1 MPKRILFQGD
11 SITDAGRNR
20 EDFYSLGYGY
30 PLLVAAHL
38 TAEYP
43 GEYEYVNRGIG
54 GDLLVD
60 LYNRRQA
67 DLLDL
72 APDYLSIFIGTN
84 DAWAELDQ
92 GRPIETDAFEE
103 MYDDLLKEIFAAY
116 PKVKVML
123 ISPAIMEGV
132 FSRNTEEQP
141 DRLNQFRIHVASRIE
156 VVREI
161 AKKYDLPFV
170 NMQEVYDVVCA
181 EAAASPAVRVETA
194 RRLNAGEDF
203 EAACATAG
211 AACFTGDGAHPTPG
225 GHELIKR
232 AWLAAFE
239 DLKERG

>member
-38 TAEYP
+38 TAEHP

-92 GRPIETDAFEE
+92 GRPIETDGFEQ
-103 MYDDLLKEIFAAY
+103 MYEDLLKEIFATY

-123 ISPAIMEGV
+123 ISPAIMEGL
-132 FSRNTEEQP
+132 FSRNTAEQP

-170 NMQEVYDVVCA
+170 NMQEVFD
-181 EAAASPAVRVETA
+181 E
-194 RRLNAGEDF
+194 
-203 EAACATAG
+203 ACATAATACRVEVARHTNAGDDFDAACAAAG
-211 AACFTGDGAHPTPG
+211 AACWTGDGAHPTPG
-225 GHELIKR
+225 GHELIKH

>member
-1 MPKRILFQGD
+1 MAKRILFQGD

-30 PLLVAAHL
+30 PLLTAAHL

-43 GEYEYVNRGIG
+43 GEYEYVNRGVG

-72 APDYLSIFIGTN
+72 APDYLSLFIGTN

-92 GRPIETDAFEE
+92 GRPIVTDAFEQ
-103 MYDDLLKEIFAAY
+103 MYTALLEEIFALC
-116 PKVKVML
+116 PNTKVML
-123 ISPAIMEGV
+123 ISPAIMEGL

-141 DRLNQFRIHVASRIE
+141 DRLNQFRLHVASRIE
-156 VVREI
+156 VVRKLAE
-161 AKKYDLPFV
+161 KYRLPFV
-170 NMQEVYDVVCA
+170 DMQAVYD
-181 EAAASPAVRVETA
+181 EACTRADAAVW
-194 RRLNAGEDF
+194 
-203 EAACATAG
+203 
-211 AACFTGDGAHPTPG
+211 TGDGAHPTAG

-239 DLKERG
+239 ELKER

>member
-1 MPKRILFQGD
+1 MSKRILFQGD

-20 EDFYSLGYGY
+20 EEFYSLGYGY
-30 PLLVAAHL
+30 PLLVSATLSADC
-38 TAEYP
+38 P

-72 APDYLSIFIGTN
+72 QPDYLSLFIGTN

-92 GRPIETDAFEE
+92 GRPIETAAFEQ
-103 MYDDLLKEIFAAY
+103 MYIDLLEEIFATC
-116 PKVKVML
+116 PQTRVML

-141 DRLNQFRIHVASRIE
+141 DRLNQFRTHVASRIE
-156 VVREI
+156 VVRRVAE
-161 AKKYDLPFV
+161 KYSLPFV
-170 NMQEVYDVVCA
+170 DMQAVYD
-181 EAAASPAVRVETA
+181 
-194 RRLNAGEDF
+194 
-203 EAACATAG
+203 AACARAD
-211 AACFTGDGAHPTPG
+211 AACWTGDGAHPTPG

-232 AWLAAFE
+232 AWLTAFAQ
-239 DLKERG
+239 LKEM

>member
-1 MPKRILFQGD
+1 MAKRIFFQGD

-38 TAEYP
+38 TAEHP

-54 GDLLVD
+54 GNLLVD
-60 LYNRRQA
+60 LYNRRQE

-72 APDYLSIFIGTN
+72 APDYLSLFIGTN

-92 GRPIETDAFEE
+92 GRPIVTDEFEQ
-103 MYDDLLKEIFAAY
+103 MYEDLLKEIFATY
-116 PKVKVML
+116 PKVQVML
-123 ISPAIMEGV
+123 ISPYIMEGL

-141 DRLNQFRIHVASRIE
+141 DRLNQFRLHVASRIE
-156 VVREI
+156 VIRHI

-170 NMQEVYDVVCA
+170 DMQEVFDEACA
-181 EAAASPAVRVETA
+181 RA
-194 RRLNAGEDF
+194 D
-203 EAACATAG
+203 AACW
-211 AACFTGDGAHPTPG
+211 TGDGAHPTAG

-232 AWLAAFE
+232 AWLNAFE
-239 DLKERG
+239 ELKER

>member
-1 MPKRILFQGD
+1 MMAKRILFQGD

-38 TAEYP
+38 TADFP

-54 GDLLVD
+54 GNLLVD
-60 LYNRRQA
+60 LYDRRQA

-72 APDYLSIFIGTN
+72 QPDYLSLFIGTN

-92 GRPIETDAFEE
+92 GRPIVTDEFEQ
-103 MYDDLLKEIFAAY
+103 MYDDLLKEIFATC
-116 PKVKVML
+116 PQTKVML
-123 ISPAIMEGV
+123 ISPYIMEGL

-141 DRLNQFRIHVASRIE
+141 DRLNQFRTHIASRIE
-156 VVREI
+156 MVREL

-170 NMQEVYDVVCA
+170 DMQAVFD
-181 EAAASPAVRVETA
+181 EACQSADAAQW
-194 RRLNAGEDF
+194 
-203 EAACATAG
+203 
-211 AACFTGDGAHPTPG
+211 TGDGAHPTPG

-232 AWLAAFE
+232 AWLQAFAK
-239 DLKERG
+239 L